1 MTFTSTT
8 SMAGSRKNNNLSLNN
23 YRKNMNSIN
32 SGGLL
37 ASMGSYY
44 SRTSSPNLT
53 NTVQSSPM
61 RTSLKKRLFSTS
73 PSKYS
78 TLPYHT
84 FANCNNANNLIFKT
98 SLSMSNNLVDGF
110 DAGSG
115 SVVNGILSPD
125 LELTFKR
132 LKVMHNNNDN
142 NGDKTKFDFNI
153 VDNRND
159 NHKANITSN
168 DLSLSSTNSSVT
180 SFVSTQRQLLSSTSF
195 NQTGNNHNLGQN
207 KELNELAQDFHR
219 LKTPFM

>member
-1 MTFTSTT
+1 MTFTPTT
-8 SMAGSRKNNNLSLNN
+8 SMAGSRKNNLSLNN

-61 RTSLKKRLFSTS
+61 RTSLKKRLFSAS

-84 FANCNNANNLIFKT
+84 FANCINENHNLIYKT
-98 SLSMSNNLVDGF
+98 SMLNPLVDGI
-110 DAGSG
+110 DSGSG
-115 SVVNGILSPD
+115 SGVNAILSPD
-125 LELTFKR
+125 LEMTFKR

-142 NGDKTKFDFNI
+142 NTEKTNFNFNI
-153 VDNRND
+153 RQNND
-159 NHKANITSN
+159 HKSSN
-168 DLSLSSTNSSVT
+168 DLSLSSSNS
-180 SFVSTQRQLLSSTSF
+180 SFVSQSLSSTSF
-195 NQTGNNHNLGQN
+195 NQPGNNLGQN